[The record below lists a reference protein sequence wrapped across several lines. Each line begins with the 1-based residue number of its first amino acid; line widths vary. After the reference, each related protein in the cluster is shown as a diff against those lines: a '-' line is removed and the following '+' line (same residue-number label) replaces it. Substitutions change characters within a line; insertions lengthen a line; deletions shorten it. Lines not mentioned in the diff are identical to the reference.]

1 MELVMPALTDAA
13 LTEAL
18 TRVPGW
24 AVEAGE
30 LSRSFHFKDFVQAFG
45 FISQVAALQEQM
57 DHHATITNTYG
68 DVKLQL
74 HTHSEGGI
82 TDKDI
87 ELASRIT
94 ERAGGAREDR

>member
-1 MELVMPALTDAA
+1 MPALNDAA

-24 AVEAGE
+24 TVEAGE
-30 LSRSFHFKDFVQAFG
+30 LTRRFHFKDFVQAFG
-45 FISQVAALQEQM
+45 FIAQVGALQEQM
-57 DHHATITNTYG
+57 DHHATITNTYA
-68 DVKLQL
+68 DVTLQL

-87 ELASRIT
+87 ELARRIS
-94 ERAGGAREDR
+94 ERAGGAGDPR

>member
-1 MELVMPALTDAA
+1 MPALTAAA
-13 LTEAL
+13 LAEAL

-30 LSRSFHFKDFVQAFG
+30 LTRRFHFKDFVEAFG
-45 FISQVAALQEQM
+45 FIAQVGALQEQL
-57 DHHATITNTYG
+57 DHHATITNTYA
-68 DVKLQL
+68 DVMLQL

-87 ELASRIT
+87 ELARRIN
-94 ERAGGAREDR
+94 ERAGGAS

>member
-1 MELVMPALTDAA
+1 MPALTDAA

-18 TRVPGW
+18 TRIPGW
-24 AVEAGE
+24 AVENNE
-30 LSRSFHFKDFVQAFG
+30 LTRRFKFKDFVQAFG

-57 DHHATITNTYG
+57 DHHATITNTYA
-68 DVKLQL
+68 DVTLQL

-87 ELASRIT
+87 ELARRIN
-94 ERAGGAREDR
+94 ERAANDG